1 VNDEK
6 EVLFNIGSVFK
17 VLSVSHDSNLGVSKI
32 EMEATDEGTIE
43 IREQIEAKRK
53 QLHNGNINL
62 MFGYLLITMNED
74 VKAEAY
80 FRMLLKDLPRTHDDL
95 PSVYD
100 YVGEL
105 NMRTTNWKEA
115 LKNFELAEVMKRK
128 KRCWWNHPDIKRT
141 WNNIGNYYKAIED
154 NTQAHQYYTKALQ
167 CTSNPTDII
176 IIHPNISS
184 IYEMNKDYEEAL
196 NLCFEA
202 RDNLHQINPYAYTQM
217 IYCQG
222 KIGHIYLSQKN
233 YDIAEGYY
241 LAAFEMSQQFLVPG
255 DRLQTCCL

>member
-1 VNDEK
+1 
-6 EVLFNIGSVFK
+6 
-17 VLSVSHDSNLGVSKI
+17 
-32 EMEATDEGTIE
+32 
-43 IREQIEAKRK
+43 
-53 QLHNGNINL
+53 
-62 MFGYLLITMNED
+62 
-74 VKAEAY
+74 
-80 FRMLLKDLPRTHDDL
+80 MLLKDLPKTHDDL
-95 PSVYD
+95 ASVYD
-100 YVGEL
+100 YIGEL

-196 NLCFEA
+196 NLCF
-202 RDNLHQINPYAYTQM
+202 
-217 IYCQG
+217 
-222 KIGHIYLSQKN
+222 GHIYLSQKN